1 MARVTYTNLKWN
13 KTNLARNPNY
23 LPLCPPRSRFAPICG
38 LEKCHHI
45 MPHKHKAARIKDA
58 LTHTRTHAHARMQ
71 DGSCQAGQWSDGHL
85 RYEHLDFEILS
96 ERPRMY
102 YFPRFLSDARCD
114 RIRELGLPHLKP
126 SKTDAGLAE
135 KVRSSTS
142 FFFSQEQE
150 RASPEIMAV
159 KHRAEAISRITLE
172 YQEELQIQHYKA
184 PRMGGQ
190 QKDFYIPHFDWIP
203 SRPRV
208 ATLLIYLEEPEE
220 GGETIFPLVRR
231 NSSNRNAQLF
241 TREQAEPLTL
251 NMWNAGACAS
261 PEEETQ
267 WLRVRPKKGA
277 AVLFYNLL
285 PDNSLDPL
293 SIHGSCPVLKG
304 QKTVVQ
310 QWLSTIMMAPIY
322 SPGLQALWRQP
333 SFKQPL
339 GSVDASGHQR
349 SLKAHKSMLR
359 GDDSICSPR
368 GLLRDGEESGQF
380 SIAFLVAVEFCSEQS
395 SLRLTLAASR
405 KNAPQP
411 AVWEVVVE
419 SCQVRLTVPG
429 SSPEAALSAPIE
441 KNQWVHVTV
450 LTEELS
456 FDPVAKNLSSAY
468 DFRSHLIVQG
478 KPGAQSVRGTVKRER
493 SGGAKQ
499 KGSLNWGAAR
509 LCLFNLLPDH
519 ADFAQVY
526 VLSRQL
532 SAAELKTIRQKSAGD
547 RMEPRPGML

>member
-1 MARVTYTNLKWN
+1 MAERPAKGGLRRRHGAVMLLMGL
-13 KTNLARNPNY
+13 LAVPTAAEAPHHRGPQESGA
-23 LPLCPPRSRFAPICG
+23 CHVEQTRSEIAPTQ
-38 LEKCHHI
+38 
-45 MPHKHKAARIKDA
+45 PHSHSR
-58 LTHTRTHAHARMQ
+58 L
-71 DGSCQAGQWSDGHL
+71 
-85 RYEHLDFEILS
+85 YEHLDFEILS

-102 YFPRFLSDARCD
+102 YFPRFLSDEPCD

-126 SKTDAGLAE
+126 SQTDAGLAK

-142 FFFSQEQE
+142 YFFSQEQE

-172 YQEELQIQHYKA
+172 YQEELQIQHYKT
-184 PRMGGQ
+184 PRLGGQ

-251 NMWNAGACAS
+251 SMWNAGACAL
-261 PEEETQ
+261 PEEETH
-267 WLRVRPKKGA
+267 WLRVRPRKGA

-293 SIHGSCPVLKG
+293 SIHGSCPVLRG

-310 QWLSTIMMAPIY
+310 QWLSTIMMAPVY

-333 SFKQPL
+333 SFKRPL
-339 GSVDASGHQR
+339 GSVDASGHHR
-349 SLKAHKSMLR
+349 SLTARKSRLR
-359 GDDSICSPR
+359 GDEGICSPR

-380 SIAFLVAVEFCSEQS
+380 SIAFLVAVESCSA

-411 AVWEVVVE
+411 AVWEVAVE

-429 SSPEAALSAPIE
+429 SYPEAALSAPVE
-441 KNQWVHVTV
+441 HNQWVHVTV
-450 LTEELS
+450 LTEDLS

-478 KPGAQSVRGTVKRER
+478 KHGAQSVRGTVKRER
-493 SGGAKQ
+493 SEGAKR

-509 LCLFNLLPDH
+509 LCLFNLSPDH
-519 ADFAQVY
+519 ADFAEVY

-532 SAAELKTIRQKSAGD
+532 SAAELNTIRQKSAGD
-547 RMEPRPGML
+547 RMEPRPDLV